1 MKTVNKTNKTSINKK
16 DIAKKKSL
24 FSGDGPKWA
33 EAYAHCFGLTYKPVT
48 EAFINAF
55 FEDLFKYVT
64 SDEDVLQVESF
75 YLKKGISV
83 STYYG
88 WVKKWPQAKKINEI
102 CMNICGTR
110 RELGAMKNELNAK
123 FVSLSLYHYLP
134 RYKECEEWRSSLKEK
149 ETEKLANALKI
160 VEIPAFGSSDLVPKK
175 KPTNK
180 TPEEVAK
187 KISKHVK
194 DNTKNSLPS

>member
-1 MKTVNKTNKTSINKK
+1 MKTINKTNKNSTKKK
-16 DIAKKKSL
+16 DVVKKKSP
-24 FSGDGPKWA
+24 SSDGPKWA

-64 SDEDVLQVESF
+64 SNEDVLQVESF
-75 YLKKGISV
+75 YLKKGIAV

-110 RELGAMKNELNAK
+110 RELGAMKNELNAT
-123 FVSLSLYHYLP
+123 FISRNLYQYLP
-134 RYKECEEWRSSLKEK
+134 QYKESEEWRSSLKEK

-160 VEIPAFGSSDLVPKK
+160 IEIPAFGSSDLVPKK
-175 KPTNK
+175 P
-180 TPEEVAK
+180 TPEEVARK
-187 KISKHVK
+187 ASKHVK
-194 DNTKNSLPS
+194 DPRKNSLPS